1 MSDELLPALFQI
13 ATGLSF
19 ALVLV
24 IGTLARKSIRDWTG
38 RLAAF
43 GVVAVA
49 LGFFLLSRATGGTMS
64 AGAELIAA
72 AGAAFFAAALLVA
85 ASLII
90 RARSAD

>member
-1 MSDELLPALFQI
+1 MRDLLPPLFQI

-24 IGTLARKSIRDWTG
+24 IGLAARKAIQNLPG
-38 RLAAF
+38 RLTAF

-49 LGFFLLSRATGGTMS
+49 LGFFLLSQATDATSIGAGGQ
-64 AGAELIAA
+64 LFIA
-72 AGAAFFAAALLVA
+72 AGAAFFLAAVLVTA
-85 ASLII
+85 GLFI